1 MREGINLPDEQR
13 KSYFVSVG
21 HGLIQDVPG
30 ESGEFEVR
38 VTPDEL
44 TVLQE
49 LLDNLASGDEYAF
62 RRAAVPYKSAD
73 HDDAADQFDDRTIM
87 LYRYLYQV
95 GSGETQQTIRQLGV
109 LPKLENTGYE
119 DKGYDGGSPTNK

>member
-1 MREGINLPDEQR
+1 MPDEHR
-13 KSYFVSVG
+13 KSYFVSVN
-21 HGLIQDVPG
+21 HGLIQDVRG

-44 TVLQE
+44 TVLQG

-73 HDDAADQFDDRTIM
+73 HDEAADQFDDVTVQ
-87 LYRYLYQV
+87 LYQYLYQV
-95 GSGETQQTIRQLGV
+95 GSGETQQMISQLGV
-109 LPKLENTGYE
+109 LPKLANTGYQ